1 MGLGQGHLEDAPEH
15 DDGPGVL
22 ELGEQRTARRRGHV
36 VEREPGQ
43 RRLGRTGL
51 QPRAQIGLQP
61 GCAQGCSLAR
71 IGLHVLQPGVGRV
84 AARGGCGCSLRVD
97 DDEAGQA
104 ERSAGRGADAGVPS
118 GSG

>member
-1 MGLGQGHLEDAPEH
+1 MRVRGRVRVRGLGQGHLEDAPEH

-22 ELGEQRTARRRGHV
+22 ELGEQRAARRRGHV

-51 QPRAQIGLQP
+51 QPRTQIGLQP

-71 IGLHVLQPGVGRV
+71 IGLHVLASEARQPQIGLQPGLDRV
-84 AARGGCGCSLRVD
+84 AAWPG
-97 DDEAGQA
+97 
-104 ERSAGRGADAGVPS
+104 
-118 GSG
+118 